1 MNLNISDATLRFKT
15 KSSTSLFLLEWSFN
29 CVFIQY
35 HFIRQT
41 HVPAHLSEVKLEHV
55 ADIMWRTL
63 RELDQ
68 LLPVLE
74 GLTQLL
80 HAGLHPVH
88 PVDALQRGGC
98 V

>member
-1 MNLNISDATLRFKT
+1 MFSYSTISLDKL
-15 KSSTSLFLLEWSFN
+15 
-29 CVFIQY
+29 
-35 HFIRQT
+35 T
-41 HVPAHLSEVKLEHV
+41 HVLAHLSEVKLEHI

-88 PVDALQRGGC
+88 SVDALQRGKGERKC
-98 V
+98 QTNKQKKETLTLTV